1 MSGSMNRSARTL
13 VVGGAIAVL
22 ALAGCGSSSTKASS
36 SSPSTSTSMSMS
48 SSGSGSTAVAGTT
61 ITIKSYDF
69 GQPLMVKPGQTINVV
84 NDDSVPHTVTA
95 DAGGGFNA
103 RVGGNGKGT
112 FTAPATAGTYAFHC
126 SIHPDMHGS
135 LVVAS

>member
-1 MSGSMNRSARTL
+1 MSGSINRSARTL
-13 VVGGAIAVL
+13 VVGGAIAVV
-22 ALAGCGSSSTKASS
+22 ALAGCGSSSTKATSTAA
-36 SSPSTSTSMSMS
+36 SPSMSMSMS
-48 SSGSGSTAVAGTT
+48 SGGGAAVVGTT

-69 GQPLMVKPGQTINVV
+69 GQPLMVKPGQMISVV

-95 DAGGGFNA
+95 DAGGGFNV
-103 RVGGNGKGT
+103 RVGGSGNGT

>member
-1 MSGSMNRSARTL
+1 
-13 VVGGAIAVL
+13 
-22 ALAGCGSSSTKASS
+22 
-36 SSPSTSTSMSMS
+36 MSMS
-48 SSGSGSTAVAGTT
+48 TSAGSAAVVGTT

-69 GQPLMVKPGQTINVV
+69 GQPLMVKPGQMIKVV
-84 NDDSVPHTVTA
+84 NEDSVPHTVTA

-103 RVGGNGKGT
+103 RVSGSGNGS
-112 FTAPATAGTYAFHC
+112 FTAPATPGTYAFHC